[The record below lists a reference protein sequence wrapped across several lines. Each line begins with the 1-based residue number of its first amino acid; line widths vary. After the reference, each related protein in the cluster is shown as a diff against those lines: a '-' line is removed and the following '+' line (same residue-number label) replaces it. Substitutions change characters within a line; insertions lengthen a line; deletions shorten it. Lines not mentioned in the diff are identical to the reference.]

1 MRPDR
6 IEKQA
11 TVLLDVID
19 CRRDPT
25 LKDTYL
31 SGTTVDISETC
42 MKLLANL
49 QIPVATR
56 LGLRLD
62 FHTHLYRLEGE
73 VRWAK
78 GEEHCMGLQ
87 LDPKSLDYSDWI
99 RMFELDL

>member
-31 SGTTVDISETC
+31 SGTTVDIYQ
-42 MKLLANL
+42 KLA
-49 QIPVATR
+49 
-56 LGLRLD
+56 
-62 FHTHLYRLEGE
+62 
-73 VRWAK
+73 
-78 GEEHCMGLQ
+78 
-87 LDPKSLDYSDWI
+87 
-99 RMFELDL
+99 

>member
-31 SGTTVDISETC
+31 SGTTVDISETG

-73 VRWAK
+73 VRGPRVRSIVWVCNLTLK
-78 GEEHCMGLQ
+78 SGLQ
-87 LDPKSLDYSDWI
+87 
-99 RMFELDL
+99 